1 MGFHGE
7 RILRFAQDD
16 RDYAQDDKEG
26 VQDDKVEAHD
36 DRESSGS
43 IPHGHVTL

>member
-16 RDYAQDDKEG
+16 KVESHDDREG